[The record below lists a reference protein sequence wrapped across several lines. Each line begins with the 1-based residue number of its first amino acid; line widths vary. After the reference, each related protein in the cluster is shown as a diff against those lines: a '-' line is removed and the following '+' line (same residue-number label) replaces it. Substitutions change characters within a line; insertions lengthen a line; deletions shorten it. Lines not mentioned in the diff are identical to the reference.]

1 MAQPTDDWY
10 RPEIPRR
17 ELKRFMARG
26 DAKGLVN
33 FGLWLA
39 CLAGSGY
46 LAYRAVGSYWV
57 ILAFFLYGTIYSSC
71 DARWHECAHGTPF
84 RTRWLNET
92 FYLLSSIMNMKE
104 GTYMR
109 WSHTRHHTE
118 TIMVGLDPEI
128 QVMRPADLRR
138 VVLDFFWIPDAVQM
152 FKAMISHALGRPTKE
167 ARDFVPQ
174 SEWGKMFFWSRFY
187 LALYALMIVWA
198 IAIRSWLPILFFP
211 LARFYGG
218 WLHQIFS
225 LTQHAGLAEN
235 VRDHRLNTRTVQMNP
250 VFRFLYFNMNY
261 HIEHHMFPTVPFH
274 ALPDLHDRIEGVLPH
289 TYSGLIAAFREII
302 PTLLKQS
309 KDKDYFVLREIPQ
322 SQPHSEV
329 SKAEGRV
336 MTVDGGDYA

>member
-10 RPEIPRR
+10 RPEIPRK
-17 ELKRFMARG
+17 ELKQLMARG
-26 DAKGLVN
+26 DAKGLAN

-39 CLAGSGY
+39 CLVGAGY

-57 ILAFFLYGTIYSSC
+57 VPAFFLYGTIYSSC

-138 VVLDFFWIPDAVQM
+138 VMLDFFWIPDAVQM
-152 FKAMISHALGRPTKE
+152 FKAMIFHAFGRPTKE

-187 LALYALMIVWA
+187 LALYAAMIVWS
-198 IAIRSWLPILFFP
+198 IAIRSWLPVLFFP

-235 VRDHRLNTRTVQMNP
+235 VRDHRLNTRTVLMNP
-250 VFRFLYFNMNY
+250 VFCFLYFNMNY

-274 ALPDLHDRIEGVLPH
+274 ALPTLHRRIEGVLPH
-289 TYSGLIAAFREII
+289 TYSGLIDAFREII
-302 PTLLKQS
+302 PALLKQS
-309 KDKDYFVLREIPQ
+309 RDADYFVLRELPRA
-322 SQPHSEV
+322 ETFTGV
-329 SKAEGRV
+329 SKSEGGV
-336 MTVDGGDYA
+336 VTAGGSNYA

>member
-1 MAQPTDDWY
+1 
-10 RPEIPRR
+10 
-17 ELKRFMARG
+17 
-26 DAKGLVN
+26 
-33 FGLWLA
+33 
-39 CLAGSGY
+39 
-46 LAYRAVGSYWV
+46 
-57 ILAFFLYGTIYSSC
+57 
-71 DARWHECAHGTPF
+71 
-84 RTRWLNET
+84 
-92 FYLLSSIMNMKE
+92 MNMKE

-198 IAIRSWLPILFFP
+198 VAIRSWLPILFFP

-225 LTQHAGLAEN
+225 LTQHAGLAED

-302 PTLLKQS
+302 PALLKQS